1 MKFSDI
7 KSAVKHL
14 LKETKCL
21 QCEKKYGIEEVSIIA
36 TTQNEGMFEMTCE
49 KCKTSTIITMSKFNK
64 LERTHKS
71 ISKNDVLDI
80 RNFLNRFDGNFKKLF
95 IDKK

>member
-7 KSAVKHL
+7 RSAVKHL

-21 QCEKKYGIEEVSIIA
+21 QCKKKYGLEDVSIIA
-36 TTQNEGMFEMTCE
+36 TTQNEGMFELTCGE
-49 KCKTSTIITMSKFNK
+49 CQTSTIITMSKFNK
-64 LERTHKS
+64 GERMHKS
-71 ISKNDVLDI
+71 ISEDEVLDI
-80 RNFLNRFDGNFKKLF
+80 KNFLNRFDGNFKKLF